1 MSYNFIK
8 KNKSTLYYFIIILI
22 VATVF
27 NYIFQ
32 ISYVDKIYTVNLSLK
47 KIDTFN
53 IDKDFYNMKGDK
65 EELLQQAGKTLEKYE
80 RSLQIRMQ
88 EKVNFEINYDQNLI
102 EISKICKKLK
112 ILIKGKYYFINCNTT
127 NAEKDTKAIIQNLS
141 NVLEKTVNNLELDL
155 IKVILFEMGV
165 KQNQITND
173 KFQVIDNNVFY
184 TRNII
189 KNIILLNVIFIFAF
203 IIYLFNFKKIRKTFF

>member
-8 KNKSTLYYFIIILI
+8 KNKSTLNYFIIILI

-102 EISKICKKLK
+102 EISKICTKLK